1 MDVFQGRVFVYLHM
15 EADVQLGTDVID
27 PQVMD
32 GADHVRSTRHLHYLF
47 LDLGRSRLPQDV
59 AGVLP
64 EHFKRGSAHKTS
76 HNNAEHRGCYPETQP
91 ARQLPGQSQPGSHD
105 VGGGIISRGT
115 ECGSTDLT
123 SRPAGHDSNPRL
135 HRHGDQKDHHH
146 CHRVDNFLGFGST
159 SDSHHTN
166 LDGHKGYRDAT

>member
-76 HNNAEHRGCYPETQP
+76 HNNAEHQGLPSISQGIESVSRQHKTPRHERDDSLGQRQSEVGNEIDGSETTGHFSL
-91 ARQLPGQSQPGSHD
+91 ARQLFRSLGLYEVIVTRWSH
-105 VGGGIISRGT
+105 
-115 ECGSTDLT
+115 
-123 SRPAGHDSNPRL
+123 AG
-135 HRHGDQKDHHH
+135 
-146 CHRVDNFLGFGST
+146 
-159 SDSHHTN
+159 
-166 LDGHKGYRDAT
+166 